1 MITYSEIYEV
11 LRREKYSDQIQQLPK
26 NFFSDVAEYLQD
38 KKKLT
43 EKESDAFSETV
54 MKMKKQ
60 FENAISI
67 IKELIMRRERK
78 IINMALLAAKT
89 GVNKKDIEKLLDHER
104 DLFEFVTGKIED
116 TEKRFSSLI
125 EQGGEK
131 KDLKNQLIRFSH
143 DTSEIVDLEGN
154 KLGPFKKGDVV
165 NLPKEISEVLIKAE
179 QAISIETDE

>member
-26 NFFSDVAEYLQD
+26 NFFSDVANYLQD

-43 EKESDAFSETV
+43 EKDSDAFSETV

-60 FENAISI
+60 CENAGSI

-78 IINMALLAAKT
+78 IVNMALLAVKT
-89 GVNKKDIEKLLDHER
+89 GVNKKDVEKMLDHEKE
-104 DLFEFVTGKIED
+104 LFEFVTGKIED
-116 TEKRFSSLI
+116 TERKFISLM

-131 KDLKNQLIRFSH
+131 KDLKNQLIRFSQ
-143 DTSEIVDLEGN
+143 DTSER
-154 KLGPFKKGDVV
+154 
-165 NLPKEISEVLIKAE
+165 SEEHTSEL
-179 QAISIETDE
+179 QSRL